1 MVNAERIPH
10 NLPFLRGGTSKGK
23 IGILSALAGEIR
35 VRGKVLN
42 PESHPHLYPLPSR
55 ERRDENNE

>member
-1 MVNAERIPH
+1 MTYNIFSP
-10 NLPFLRGGTSKGK
+10 
-23 IGILSALAGEIR
+23 LAGEIR

-55 ERRDENNE
+55 ERRDENDG